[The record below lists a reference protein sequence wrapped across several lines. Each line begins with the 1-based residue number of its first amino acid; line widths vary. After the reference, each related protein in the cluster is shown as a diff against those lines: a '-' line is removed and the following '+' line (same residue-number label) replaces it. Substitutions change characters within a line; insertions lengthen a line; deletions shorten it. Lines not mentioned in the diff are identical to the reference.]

1 MARNAI
7 IDPSIASL
15 DIAADAASFG
25 RSLRASNLSPRTVQS
40 YLEAV
45 DLFTR
50 YLVEQGMPT
59 QLSSIRREHVEA
71 FIESLLQRFKATT
84 AVNRYAGLRAFFKWA
99 VDEGEIKESPMAKM
113 RKPKMEEHL
122 TPVLT
127 DDQVKAILAACKGDD
142 FAARRDTAI
151 VRLLLGTGARL
162 SEIAG
167 LRWNPND
174 PTTHDVELD
183 QGIVRIMGKG
193 RRERV
198 VHMGA
203 KAAKAMD
210 RYERVRRQ
218 HPDANSTRYWLGRH
232 GPMTPSGISQML
244 RDRGEQAGLPKLH
257 AHMFRHR
264 YAHAMLAAGHQE
276 TDVMVLAG
284 WRSREML
291 SRYARA
297 TRADRAL
304 EASRRLN
311 PADEF

>member
-1 MARNAI
+1 MTRNLTT
-7 IDPSIASL
+7 DPSIASL
-15 DIAADAASFG
+15 DIHADAASFG
-25 RSLRASNLSPRTVQS
+25 RHLRASNLSPRTVQS

-50 YLVEQGMPT
+50 YLDEQGMPT
-59 QLSSIRREHVEA
+59 SLSAIRREHVEA
-71 FIESLLQRFKATT
+71 FIEALLAKYKATT
-84 AVNRYAGLRAFFKWA
+84 AANRYAGLRAFFKWA
-99 VDEGEIKESPMAKM
+99 VDEGEIKDSPMAKM
-113 RKPKMEEHL
+113 RKPRTEDHL

-127 DDQVKAILAACKGDD
+127 SAQIEALLATCRGDG
-142 FAARRDTAI
+142 FAERRDTAI
-151 VRLLLGTGARL
+151 IRLFLSTGARL

-167 LRWNPND
+167 LRWTPND

-198 VHMGA
+198 VHAGR
-203 KAAKAMD
+203 KAVKALD

-218 HPDANSTRYWLGRH
+218 HPESESSSYWLGRH
-232 GPMTPSGISQML
+232 GPMTPSGISQVVK
-244 RDRGEQAGLPKLH
+244 DRGAQAGIPQLH
-257 AHMFRHR
+257 AHMFRHW
-264 YAHAMLAAGHQE
+264 YAHAMLSAGHQE
-276 TDVMVLAG
+276 GDIMVLAG

-311 PADEF
+311 PADEL